1 VQPPTATLGSMVGQ
15 GRDYMASAPWV
26 VAAPALLIVIVA
38 LVAMLLGDYLRDRVD
53 ARLRER

>member
-1 VQPPTATLGSMVGQ
+1 
-15 GRDYMASAPWV
+15 
-26 VAAPALLIVIVA
+26 VIVA